1 LGDRRKFQPIWGIL
15 GVVVTAS
22 GVTRMITREIS
33 PWMVL
38 LLWSIGRLL
47 HECGHA
53 IAIYALAS
61 AKTRQEFKLTAY
73 PWRYWNVWQSWILPS
88 VGLVMLSLSLP
99 GSMVTVGEGYL
110 PKRWQR
116 SLVAIA
122 GPIVTAGLLFLLWG
136 STSADRNFYSL
147 RFVWFR
153 LELIAFGLNLLL
165 LPGLDSYAVV
175 EPWLP
180 LRWQH
185 QGHRIKPYAQL
196 IFIAGLAG
204 LSSSHYN
211 FRLLP
216 LGFDST
222 VQTLAQSLLFIGVM
236 WKVGSKNP
244 KQRRSEPEPVEG
256 NGNWRPPI
264 VEMDLAIVD
273 RQIRDFPSQASPGLW
288 VQRGKLLKQLKR
300 WEEAYAN
307 YEEALQYH
315 PRTPSLWRERGL
327 VLAEQRNFEAALASF
342 AQVVELGAPTVDDWH
357 YQGDM
362 LLELGRYEV
371 AIAAYDRVLEKSPL
385 FDHVWADRGYVLYQL
400 ERYTEADDSLD
411 RALKIN
417 PVNRY
422 AIYHKICTLRQ
433 LGELQAACN
442 TAIEG
447 LKRHPRNPSLTALLV
462 GMLEQSKQPELALA
476 TYNQVIAHDPQN
488 IAVRYGKV
496 MLCIREQRPMEA
508 RELLMTVP
516 ADRLA
521 VSQLRLRCRLHYQA
535 KDYDRA
541 LSDCQTTLAEDPENP
556 ISLELHGQILTELG
570 QYAAAIAVYETLLK
584 KYPDY
589 YWVRLQVGQLYGQLQ
604 QPEAELAA
612 YETVLLERSDDVDVL
627 YLKALTLIEL
637 GRSDAAKVI
646 LAEILAI
653 SPDHGLAQMTL
664 AELAV

>member
-1 LGDRRKFQPIWGIL
+1 
-15 GVVVTAS
+15 VTAF
-22 GVTRMITREIS
+22 GVPRMITREIS

-53 IAIYALAS
+53 IAIYTLAS
-61 AKTRQEFKLTAY
+61 AKTRQEFKLACY

-88 VGLVMLSLSLP
+88 FGLVLLSLPLP
-99 GSMVTVGEGYL
+99 GSMVAVGADYL

-116 SLVAIA
+116 SLAAIA
-122 GPIVTAGLLFLLWG
+122 GPIVTAGLLVLLWG
-136 STSADRNFYSL
+136 STSADRDFYSL

-153 LELIAFGLNLLL
+153 LELIAFALNLLP

-185 QGHRIKPYAQL
+185 RGHRIKPYVQL
-196 IFIAGLAG
+196 IFVAGLAG
-204 LSSSHYN
+204 LSSSHYH

-216 LGFDST
+216 LGFDFT
-222 VQTLAQSLLFIGVM
+222 VQTFAQSLLCIGVM
-236 WKVGSKNP
+236 WKLLGSKNS

-264 VEMDLAIVD
+264 LEMDLAIVD
-273 RQIRDFPSQASPGLW
+273 RQIRDRPSQASPGLW
-288 VQRGKLLKQLKR
+288 RERGKMLKQLKR
-300 WEEAYAN
+300 WDEACAN

-371 AIAAYDRVLEKSPL
+371 AVAAYDRVLEKSPQ

-400 ERYTEADDSLD
+400 ERYTEANDSLD
-411 RALKIN
+411 RALEIN

-422 AIYHKICTLRQ
+422 ATYHKICTLRQ
-433 LGELQAACN
+433 LGEVQAACN

-447 LKRHPRNPSLTALLV
+447 LKRHPRNPDLTALLV
-462 GMLEQSKQPELALA
+462 GILEQSKQPELAFA

-488 IAVRYGKV
+488 IALRYGKV
-496 MLCIREQRPMEA
+496 MLCIREQRPTEA

-516 ADRLA
+516 ADQLS
-521 VSQLRLRCRLHYQA
+521 VLQLRLRCRLHYQA
-535 KDYDRA
+535 QDYDRA
-541 LSDCQTTLAEDPENP
+541 LSDCAISLTQDPENP
-556 ISLELHGQILTELG
+556 ISLELHGQILTGLG
-570 QYAAAIAVYETLLK
+570 QYAA
-584 KYPDY
+584 
-589 YWVRLQVGQLYGQLQ
+589 R
-604 QPEAELAA
+604 
-612 YETVLLERSDDVDVL
+612 
-627 YLKALTLIEL
+627 
-637 GRSDAAKVI
+637 
-646 LAEILAI
+646 AI
-653 SPDHGLAQMTL
+653 SFYANGVIGCRLGMSLT
-664 AELAV
+664 